1 MVNLN
6 DSLINLEVQLDRARA
21 RLAKYTPGGG
31 AYSYC
36 VGTIASL
43 EARIEALQ
51 EEEIETYSNLI
62 VQRDG

>member
-6 DSLINLEVQLDRARA
+6 DSLINLEVQLGRARA
-21 RLAKYTPGGG
+21 RLAKYKPGGS
-31 AYSYC
+31 AYAYC

-51 EEEIETYSNLI
+51 EDEIETYSNLI
-62 VQRDG
+62 VLRDG